1 MKIGSR
7 KFAYVALAIA
17 SIVFPILASA
27 DTITVSSSLGG
38 SQSFACPM
46 PAACN
51 FITTVGG
58 TVIDVIGAGN
68 SIAPTVQL
76 TASEAASAA
85 QTLTITYLAN
95 IATSGTN
102 FVQSF
107 SGTFAQGP
115 TVSANF
121 SSFYNSL
128 ANLIFSQNIG
138 GAGTVFGMSA
148 NNSGSY
154 ALTGP
159 FTLIEQYTITLPGT
173 TQSAG
178 ISGAF
183 AIPEPASISLIG
195 LCLLGLGTVLRRK
208 LVTA

>member
-1 MKIGSR
+1 MKSGSR
-7 KFAYVALAIA
+7 RFAYVVLAIA

-27 DTITVSSSLGG
+27 DTITISSSLGG
-38 SQSFACPM
+38 SQSFACPL
-46 PAACN
+46 PAACTFN
-51 FITTVGG
+51 TTLGG
-58 TVIDVIGAGN
+58 AVINIIGAGN

-85 QTLTITYLAN
+85 QTLTILYMASV
-95 IATSGTN
+95 ATSGSN

-115 TVSANF
+115 TVTANF

-128 ANLIFSQNIG
+128 ANLIFSQDIG

-154 ALTGP
+154 ALNGP
-159 FTLIEQYTITLPGT
+159 FTLIERYTITLPGT
-173 TQSAG
+173 FESSG

-195 LCLLGLGTVLRRK
+195 LGLLGLGTVLRKK